1 MPETELTL
9 DPAAARSLAHWHGM
23 VARRD
28 LSRLPEIVA
37 PEAVFRSPTLL
48 RGFETAPALVMA
60 IETVNTVLEDFAC
73 QREFATADGRSV
85 VIEFSARLGD
95 KRLKGIDMIRFGD
108 DGRIVD
114 FEVMVRP
121 LNALKLLGEAMS
133 ARLGEAL
140 IAYKGAS

>member
-9 DPAAARSLAHWHGM
+9 DPAAARSLALWHGM
-23 VARRD
+23 IARRD
-28 LSRLPEIVA
+28 LTRLPEIVA

-73 QREFATADGRSV
+73 HREFATADGRSV

-95 KRLKGIDMIRFGD
+95 KQLKGIDMIRFGD

-133 ARLGEAL
+133 ARLGAAL